1 MSPCQGECRE
11 FEPRLPLHF
20 DHLKKQSSS
29 KNFASLFMLYAA
41 GKGKKAATKT
51 DLRLAQIS
59 YECAKQAA
67 HERENGL

>member
-1 MSPCQGECRE
+1 
-11 FEPRLPLHF
+11 
-20 DHLKKQSSS
+20 
-29 KNFASLFMLYAA
+29 LFMLYAA